1 MSGGV
6 EVGGARGGGTDFFF
20 FMNGAPHLSLAHAA
34 ASVCVCRCACV
45 RARAGCSAAG
55 LKLASAA
62 ANMWIRIRIKQLLN
76 ENCGRTC
83 PCLGSRSHTPPVN
96 RTAAVPQDVMHHF

>member
-1 MSGGV
+1 MGALRWEVREEGG
-6 EVGGARGGGTDFFF
+6 EIFF

-45 RARAGCSAAG
+45 CARAGCSAAG

>member
-1 MSGGV
+1 
-6 EVGGARGGGTDFFF
+6 
-20 FMNGAPHLSLAHAA
+20 MNGAPHLSLAHAA
-34 ASVCVCRCACV
+34 ASVCVSLCV

-55 LKLASAA
+55 LKLESAA

-76 ENCGRTC
+76 ENCGRTR

-96 RTAAVPQDVMHHF
+96 RTAAVPQDVMHQF